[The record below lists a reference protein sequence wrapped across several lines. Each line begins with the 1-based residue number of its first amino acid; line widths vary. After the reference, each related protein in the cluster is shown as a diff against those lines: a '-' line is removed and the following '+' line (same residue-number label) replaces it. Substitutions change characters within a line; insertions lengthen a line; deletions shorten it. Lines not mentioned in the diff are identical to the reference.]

1 MTNKIE
7 ERLRLYGK
15 FPPAVKYLAV
25 SRSGY
30 IILKVAFKRHAEYGR
45 TRTYFTYFWDR
56 MYYWYYRLFTHLI
69 IANFI
74 AYNYYKLYLWTQH
87 IYNI

>member
-1 MTNKIE
+1 MGIQDMRTLKNFGDHMTNKIE

-30 IILKVAFKRHAEYGR
+30 IILKAAFKRHAEYGR
-45 TRTYFTYFWDR
+45 SSTYFTYFWDR
-56 MYYWYYRLFTHLI
+56 
-69 IANFI
+69 
-74 AYNYYKLYLWTQH
+74 
-87 IYNI
+87 IY